1 MQPDEPITPKTSLA
15 TLSVVGAMAIFLL
28 VGVLGG
34 WAATTKINGA
44 VIAKGQIEVAG
55 KPKIVQTL
63 DGGILAEILVR
74 DGDHVAKGQVLAR
87 LDPTLL
93 QINLD
98 MARTRL
104 AAALS
109 LRARLEAERMGAAE
123 LVFDYADFPMSLQH
137 LGAVLRRAEDRQRD
151 IFEARQNMRQGAET
165 QMRGR
170 LADLDTQAQGISGQM
185 IALERQLSF
194 VEGDLAHINALM
206 AKGLSRRDKLTE
218 TLRRQ
223 AALQGDL
230 AERQAELASVK
241 NRRREIA
248 VTADQEARALQEKT
262 TTDLRELFV
271 EIEELTLAIVTRQ
284 AQLKRVEL
292 RAPTS
297 GIVHELQ
304 MTTLGGV
311 IPAGGTLLQV
321 IPQDAGLAFE
331 VRVPPRDINKVRR
344 EQPAQIVMTAL
355 DPQKTPK
362 LVGRVGAV
370 SPETVKDPVTGQP
383 FYRVAVHI
391 AQEELGRL
399 PKAERLIAGM
409 PLEVFLQT
417 REKTVLSY
425 LTEPLMAQLSHGFR
439 E

>member
-1 MQPDEPITPKTSLA
+1 MQTEEPLIPETSLA
-15 TLSVVGAMAIFLL
+15 ALNIAGMIAIFAL
-28 VGVLGG
+28 VFILGG

-44 VIAKGQIEVAG
+44 VIAKGQVEVAG
-55 KPKIVQTL
+55 KRKIVQTL
-63 DGGILAEILVR
+63 DGGILAEILVTN
-74 DGDHVAKGQVLAR
+74 GDHVAKDQVLAR

-109 LRARLEAERMGAAE
+109 LRARLEAERMGTVD
-123 LVFDYADFPMSLQH
+123 LVFDYADLPLPAQH
-137 LGAVLRRAEDRQRD
+137 LGEVIRKAESRQRD
-151 IFEARQNMRQGAET
+151 IFEARQEMRAGAEK
-165 QMRGR
+165 QMHGR

-185 IALERQLSF
+185 TALERQLSF
-194 VEGDLAHINALM
+194 VGGDLANINALLG
-206 AKGLSRRDKLTE
+206 KGLSRRDKLTE
-218 TLRRQ
+218 ALRRQ

-230 AERQAELASVK
+230 AQRQAELASVN

-248 VTADQEARALQEKT
+248 VNADQEKRALQEQAAT
-262 TTDLRELFV
+262 ELRELFV
-271 EIEELTLAIVTRQ
+271 EIEELTLAIVTRE
-284 AQLKRVEL
+284 AQLERVEL
-292 RAPTS
+292 RAPAS

-311 IPAGGTLLQV
+311 IPAGGTLLHV
-321 IPQDAGLAFE
+321 IPQDSGLAFE

-362 LVGRVGAV
+362 LAGRVGAV
-370 SPETVKDPVTGQP
+370 SPETVNDPVTGQP

-391 AQEELGRL
+391 AQEELARL
-399 PKAERLIAGM
+399 PSAARLIAGM
-409 PLEVFLQT
+409 PLEAFLQE

-425 LTEPLMAQLSHGFR
+425 LTEPLMSQLSHGFR

>member
-1 MQPDEPITPKTSLA
+1 MHIEEQNAPKTSLA
-15 TLSVVGAMAIFLL
+15 TLTLAGITVAFVLVVM
-28 VGVLGG
+28 LGG
-34 WAATTKINGA
+34 WAARTKISGA
-44 VIAKGQIEVAG
+44 VIARGQVEVAG

-63 DGGILAEILVR
+63 DGGILAEILVA

-87 LDPTLL
+87 LDSTQL

-104 AAALS
+104 AAALT
-109 LRARLEAERMGAAE
+109 LRARLEAERMGADD
-123 LVFDYADFPMSLQH
+123 LVFDYADLPMPAQH
-137 LGAVLRRAEDRQRD
+137 LGDVIRKAEDRQRD
-151 IFEARQNMRQGAET
+151 IFEARQDMRRGMEK
-165 QMRGR
+165 QMHGH

-185 IALERQLSF
+185 KALERQLSF
-194 VEGDLAHINALM
+194 VQSDLASINALL

-218 TLRRQ
+218 ALRRQ
-223 AALQGDL
+223 AALQGNL
-230 AERQAELASVK
+230 AERQAELASV
-241 NRRREIA
+241 NNHRREIA
-248 VTADQEARALQEKT
+248 INADQEERALQEKT
-262 TTDLRELFV
+262 ATDLRELFV
-271 EIEELTLAIVTRQ
+271 EIEELTLAIVTRE
-284 AQLKRVEL
+284 AQLQRVEL
-292 RAPTS
+292 RAPAN

-311 IPAGGTLLQV
+311 IPAGGTLLHV

-362 LVGRVGAV
+362 LAGRVAAV
-370 SPETVKDPVTGQP
+370 SPETITDPITAQP

-391 AQEELGRL
+391 APEELGRL
-399 PKAERLIAGM
+399 PHVEKLIAGM